1 MRLQPDEDALAF
13 AAAVRDLLAQSCD
26 AQALRAAWDGGA
38 APDVRACGTT
48 GRVPGLWKRLADM
61 GVTGLV
67 VPEEHGGAGLDIT
80 GAVPLFVEAGRAA
93 LPEPLVPTATGAALL
108 AAAGGPLATEWLS
121 RVAAGDAVVALGDG
135 STSLVVGGQWADLFL
150 VGVDDGIRALTRD
163 EVQVEPARSI
173 DAGLGLARVAV
184 AGDAGRLVDGAD
196 GLAAFDW
203 ACVAA
208 AAELLGL
215 AQAML
220 DRAVAYAKVREQFG
234 SPIGAFQAVKH
245 QLADAFVANS
255 FALPVVNRAAW
266 SVAHALPTRGRDA
279 SHAKYAA
286 GRAAARAARTALQ
299 VHAGIG
305 YTYENDLHMWLK
317 RTWSLTAQ
325 WGTTDWHKDRAARAL
340 LSQAPPT

>member
-1 MRLQPDEDALAF
+1 MRLQPDPDALQF
-13 AAAVRDLLAQSCD
+13 ASAVRDLLGQACD
-26 AQALRAAWDGGA
+26 AQALRAAWDSE
-38 APDVRACGTT
+38 D

-67 VPEEHGGAGLDIT
+67 VPENHDGAGLDLT
-80 GAVPLFVEAGRAA
+80 GALPVFVEAGRAA
-93 LPEPLVPTATGAALL
+93 LPEPLVATATAAALL
-108 AAAGGPLATEWLS
+108 ARAGGDVAEQWLP
-121 RVAAGDAVVALGDG
+121 RVAAGEAVLALGDG
-135 STSLVVGGQWADLFL
+135 SDALVVGGQWADLFL
-150 VGVDDGIRALTRD
+150 IGEGATVRACCRDDA
-163 EVQVEPARSI
+163 EVEVAPSI
-173 DAGLGLARVAV
+173 DPGTGLARVRV
-184 AGDAGRLVDGAD
+184 SAGTGANVDNAD

-203 ACVAA
+203 ACVAV
-208 AAELLGL
+208 AAELVGL

-234 SPIGAFQAVKH
+234 KPIGSFQAVKH
-245 QLADAFVANS
+245 QLADVFVATA

-266 SVAHALPTRGRDA
+266 SVAHDLPTRSRDA

-286 GRAAARAARTALQ
+286 GRAAAQAARTALQ

-325 WGTTDWHKDRAARAL
+325 WGTTDWHHDRAAREL
-340 LSQAPPT
+340 LGG